1 MYVILLSL
9 LLILLFLYLCYHYKN
24 NTYIKPSTIH
34 GDGLFANKYFKKND
48 IIINNIFPYKIKNKK
63 LYNIISSDKFN
74 NYIIKEGKYIN
85 HCSNNYNT
93 IIYTDDHIIYQLI
106 AIKDINENEEIL
118 CNYNI
123 TNKNYP
129 FIAKADNNFK
139 SC

>member
-24 NTYIKPSTIH
+24 NTYIKSSTIH
-34 GDGLFANKYFKKND
+34 GDGLFANKNFKKND
-48 IIINNIFPYKIKNKK
+48 IIINNIFPYKESNKK

-93 IIYTDDHIIYQLI
+93 IIYTDDYIIYQLI

-129 FIAKADNNFK
+129 FIAKSKNYFK